1 MGSRRLLLAG
11 LLFVTACN
19 FGTAGNAAT
28 TTNSSSAAAV
38 SRVSP
43 IAALPGYEVTMF
55 AQADSRLIVSGPDS
69 IAVDGD
75 HVFIDYQ
82 NVTAKDCADADKA
95 SSTVVEYDMKGKI
108 LNHWSVAGHSD
119 GMRMDPT
126 THLIWTT
133 SCEDGNPRFATID
146 PIANRVTPY
155 TFPPA
160 PHGGGYDD
168 LYFLNRSAFIAA
180 SNPTWAATGR

>member
-11 LLFVTACN
+11 LLLVTSCN

-69 IAVDGD
+69 IAVDAA
-75 HVFIDYQ
+75 
-82 NVTAKDCADADKA
+82 TASITPA
-95 SSTVVEYDMKGKI
+95 SSYSSARATASWCSSQE
-108 LNHWSVAGHSD
+108 S
-119 GMRMDPT
+119 
-126 THLIWTT
+126 TT
-133 SCEDGNPRFATID
+133 SSVF
-146 PIANRVTPY
+146 
-155 TFPPA
+155 
-160 PHGGGYDD
+160 
-168 LYFLNRSAFIAA
+168 
-180 SNPTWAATGR
+180 